1 MQQKNDAVIVPFGS
15 GANTSDSPGVDS
27 VFLLVILAGLRNR
40 QLINGSSP
48 RLKDVAPKRK
58 NISIALEEIQLGL
71 VRFTGHREREQ
82 ENSAS
87 SLLAEGDKL
96 TTTPIQ

>member
-1 MQQKNDAVIVPFGS
+1 MTQKNESLIVPFGS

-40 QLINGSSP
+40 QLINGSTP
-48 RLKDVAPKRK
+48 RLKEVAPKRK

-71 VRFTGHREREQ
+71 VTFTGHREREQ
-82 ENSAS
+82 ESTIS
-87 SLLAEGDKL
+87 SLSAEADKL
-96 TTTPIQ
+96 AATPPQ